1 MATATKAKTR
11 TARHKRSYRAK
22 TAEHRPAQRKRR
34 FQGDDV
40 VAGDLFSGFGGLTK
54 GMEMAGVTTILAA
67 NHNRYKVE
75 VHEANHPDA
84 EHWVC
89 DLVDTESG
97 DYHSPR
103 DLPKVDWLAAG
114 VSCVSHSGANSQRAY
129 ATRRSVHEFEDPEWD
144 ENVTRSER
152 DRATAICVL
161 QYADVHHPKII
172 LVECTTELTSWGYA
186 LPNKPKIGDGTTY
199 QWWLGEM
206 HKLGYKS
213 RTLYLNSMF
222 FGVPQSRDRIYICFW
237 DSSLRDPDLDH
248 RPVAWCARCGAVEAQ
263 WMWRTGIPPS
273 GRVRWGQ
280 QYEYRCMSCGGVVI
294 PPRAPAI
301 TALDLTDLGT
311 RIGDRERPLADS
323 SMDRIRRCI
332 ERFKE
337 FPAVLMPAKSIRGV
351 ERHPWEPLGTQTSQ
365 QETALVSTGG
375 VVVVGGNTFEREG
388 SVCRTRHFGEPLWTQ
403 HATSAHGIVVP
414 PLAAVVPY
422 RNNTVPTLAH
432 EPMPTQ
438 GSLESM
444 ALLSAGIIPYR
455 QHTVPTTHGEPMPT
469 FTSDQIP
476 GVLAA
481 GVINANGN
489 ASEAHYRAHPVTAPF
504 TSFTASPTHQLLSAA
519 FFKQN
524 GGAGDT
530 ACHPVSDPLGTLTSV
545 DTTGLAIADWQ
556 QMLDGLDP
564 DDCYYRM
571 MFPHEVRDGCG
582 FDDAFIVWGSAR
594 DQIDGYGN
602 AVSPPV
608 GMWISLRLKEIL

>member
-1 MATATKAKTR
+1 MATATTTR
-11 TARHKRSYRAK
+11 RRKNSHRSK
-22 TAEHRPAQRKRR
+22 TAEHRPAQRRRR
-34 FQGDDV
+34 FKSDEL

-89 DLVDTESG
+89 DLVDTEAG

-129 ATRRSVHEFEDPEWD
+129 REARPVHEYDDPEY
-144 ENVTRSER
+144 EARVTRSER

-161 QYADVHHPKII
+161 QYADLHHPRII
-172 LVECTTELTSWGYA
+172 LVECTTEIVSWGNA
-186 LPNKPKIGDGTTY
+186 LPGKRTIGDGTTY
-199 QWWLGEM
+199 RWWLAQFE
-206 HKLGYKS
+206 KLGYRH

-237 DSSLRDPDLDH
+237 DKSLRDPDLDH
-248 RPVAWCARCGAVEAQ
+248 RPVAWCGSCDQAVEAL
-263 WMWRTGIPPS
+263 WTWRTGIPPS
-273 GRVRWGQ
+273 GRVRWGE
-280 QYEYRCMSCGGVVI
+280 QYDYRCPRCTGEVT

-301 TALDLTDLGT
+301 QALDLTNLGT
-311 RIGDRERPLADS
+311 RIGDRERPLAQS
-323 SMDRIRRCI
+323 SMDRVRRCI

-337 FPAVLMPAKSIRGV
+337 FPAVLMPAKAVRGV
-351 ERHPWEPLGTQTSQ
+351 DRHPWQPLGTQTSQ
-365 QETALVSTGG
+365 QETALLSTGATI
-375 VVVVGGNTFEREG
+375 VVAGNRFEWPG
-388 SVCRTRHFGEPLWTQ
+388 SDCRTRDFSQPLWTQ
-403 HATSAHGIVVP
+403 HATNAYGILTP
-414 PLAAVVPY
+414 PMAAVLPY
-422 RNNTVPTLAH
+422 RNNTLPTLAH

-438 GSLESM
+438 GALESM
-444 ALLSAGIIPYR
+444 AVMSAGIIPYR
-455 QHTVPTTHGEPMPT
+455 QHTIPTTHAEAMPT

-476 GVLAA
+476 AVLAA
-481 GVINANGN
+481 AVINANGG
-489 ASEAHYRAHPVTAPF
+489 AHEARYRAHPVSDPF
-504 TSFTASPTHQLLSAA
+504 TGFTSNPTHQLLSAG

-530 ACHPVSDPLGTLTSV
+530 APHPVTDPLGTTTSV
-545 DTTGLAIADWQ
+545 DTTALAIADWHGL
-556 QMLDGLDP
+556 LDGLTP
-564 DDCYYRM
+564 EQCFYRM

-582 FDDAFIVWGSAR
+582 FERGFIVWGSAR
-594 DQIDGYGN
+594 DQVDGYGN